1 MPNLEEFNGD
11 FAAFNNALIDEF
23 RANGGKVT
31 GMFGGA
37 PLVLVTTTGAKS
49 GKRRTS
55 PVVYTTDGDSVV
67 VIASKGG
74 APTSP
79 DWFHNIVKNPT
90 VKVELP
96 GETFTATATIETG
109 AERERLFR
117 AQAEA
122 MPNFA
127 EYEKATDRLIPVV
140 TLSRAA

>member
-1 MPNLEEFNGD
+1 MNT
-11 FAAFNNALIDEF
+11 ALINEF
-23 RANGGKVT
+23 RANDGKVS
-31 GMFGGA
+31 GNFEGW
-37 PLVLVTTTGAKS
+37 PLVIITTIGAQSGQERVSPLVHTA
-49 GKRRTS
+49 
-55 PVVYTTDGDSVV
+55 DGDRIVI
-67 VIASKGG
+67 IASKGG

>member
-1 MPNLEEFNGD
+1 MAEETDWN
-11 FAAFNNALIDEF
+11 AMNTALINEF
-23 RANGGKVT
+23 RANDGKVS
-31 GMFGGA
+31 GNFEGW
-37 PLVLVTTTGAKS
+37 PLVIITTIGAQSGQERVSPLVHTA
-49 GKRRTS
+49 
-55 PVVYTTDGDSVV
+55 DGDRIVI
-67 VIASKGG
+67 IASKGG